1 MRRTR
6 RAHVVRTLGQRMH
19 TDLVLSPFGAD
30 PGEMLAAA
38 AAADRGGFGGVYTY
52 DHFSGVVAGKAWSR
66 DPFAVLGAI
75 AVSTSRVRIGV
86 LVANMI
92 NRHPAQLA
100 SAVDTLQALAP
111 GRVICGIGAGASPGT
126 AFAAEHDAVGR
137 SLGWAAERRDR
148 LVSTVEQLRAIWR
161 GDGVPA
167 VVDGPEAPPIIVGA
181 SSSATGMLAADH
193 ADGLNLQRGSDDAVL
208 AARIE
213 AVRRRAGERSFE
225 ISVFDALQPDHPLGG
240 DPAPLAALGADR
252 RTLHVSAPY
261 PVDAIERIA
270 GNLLRG

>member
-1 MRRTR
+1 M
-6 RAHVVRTLGQRMH
+6 Q

-30 PGEMLAAA
+30 PDAMVAAA
-38 AAADRGGFGGVYTY
+38 VAAERGGFAGVYTY
-52 DHFSGVVAGKAWSR
+52 DHFSGIVAGKGWSR
-66 DPFAVLGAI
+66 DPFTVLGAI

-126 AFAAEHDAVGR
+126 AFAAEHDAIGR

-148 LVSTVEQLRAIWR
+148 LVATIDQLRAIWR

-167 VVDGPEAPPIIVGA
+167 VVDAPDAPPIIVGA
-181 SSSATGMLAADH
+181 SSATTGLLAATH
-193 ADGLNLQRGSDDAVL
+193 ADGLNLQRGDDHHVL
-208 AARIE
+208 AERTAAIRE
-213 AVRRRAGERSFE
+213 RASGRPFE
-225 ISVFDALQPDHPLGG
+225 ISVFDALQVDHPLGG
-240 DPAPLAALGADR
+240 DPEPLAAIGADR

-261 PVDAIERIA
+261 PIEAIERIA
-270 GNLLRG
+270 RNLTD